1 MAGFATVITAI
12 IALGGTA
19 ILGFFL
25 IPILRKLKF
34 GQTIKEIGPTW
45 HKGKQGTPTM
55 GGLMF
60 IGGMV
65 AAMAIGY
72 IVLRM
77 SSAQNIADGT
87 VTAEVR
93 LWAGLL
99 MALAYGFVG
108 FVDDYIKVVKKRNL
122 GLNAKQKLVMQFLIA
137 VAYLVCLFI
146 AGDRSTI
153 VPIPFIGQLDLGLF
167 YYPIMLLVIVGAV
180 NAVNLT
186 DGVDGLAS
194 SVTFVVGVSFIFI
207 CSILDQSRLT
217 LMAVSLAAGCIGFL
231 IWNFHPAKVFM
242 GDTGSM
248 FLGGMV
254 VALAFGVGNPVILVF
269 VGIIYFIE
277 ALSDILQIG
286 SYKLFKKRIFKMAP
300 IHHHFEMSGWSENK
314 IVFVFSAVTL
324 VFGILAILSIYL
336 SLN

>member
-1 MAGFATVITAI
+1 
-12 IALGGTA
+12 
-19 ILGFFL
+19 
-25 IPILRKLKF
+25 
-34 GQTIKEIGPTW
+34 
-45 HKGKQGTPTM
+45 
-55 GGLMF
+55 
-60 IGGMV
+60 
-65 AAMAIGY
+65 
-72 IVLRM
+72 
-77 SSAQNIADGT
+77 
-87 VTAEVR
+87 
-93 LWAGLL
+93 
-99 MALAYGFVG
+99 
-108 FVDDYIKVVKKRNL
+108 
-122 GLNAKQKLVMQFLIA
+122 
-137 VAYLVCLFI
+137 
-146 AGDRSTI
+146 
-153 VPIPFIGQLDLGLF
+153 
-167 YYPIMLLVIVGAV
+167 
-180 NAVNLT
+180 
-186 DGVDGLAS
+186 
-194 SVTFVVGVSFIFI
+194 
-207 CSILDQSRLT
+207 LDQSRLT